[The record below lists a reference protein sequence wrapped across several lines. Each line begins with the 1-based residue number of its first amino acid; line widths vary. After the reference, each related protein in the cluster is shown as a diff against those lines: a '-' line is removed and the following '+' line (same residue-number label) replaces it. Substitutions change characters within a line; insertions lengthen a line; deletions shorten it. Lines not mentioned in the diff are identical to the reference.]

1 MRRILLLMVLLVL
14 AAVNTSFASPLTT
27 PPKTDQAPAV
37 VSMAGE
43 IKEITGRGVLIAADD
58 KKTLNILA
66 KVFEDTYIYNDE
78 KNEFI
83 NITELK
89 VGQAV
94 TVYHSPAMTRSIP
107 PQAKAFAIIVGK
119 GVNIGRYC
127 RVDEVY
133 ATDKGSSFLTDN
145 GSLIVRSQ
153 TVQNELK
160 NKDELLV
167 WHGPVAMSMPGQT
180 NAKKI
185 INLSTLKKGKIT
197 IHLGAGV
204 MAVNGQEIQITQGK
218 PNAKAD
224 VYRIYKQGKTYML
237 PLEPIAQALDMKFAV
252 SEDKG
257 VVMVN
262 AGSEVAEL
270 NLGSKKC
277 KFAGSTIELVEAPK
291 IKNGEIVVPMDFFLK
306 VLNIKVQL
314 LNTAI

>member
-27 PPKTDQAPAV
+27 PPKPDKAPAV
-37 VSMAGE
+37 ISMAGE

-66 KVFEDTYIYNDE
+66 KVFEDTYIYSDE

-119 GVNIGRYC
+119 GVNMARYC
-127 RVDEVY
+127 QVDEVY
-133 ATDKGSSFLTDN
+133 TADKGSSFLTDN

-153 TVQNELK
+153 TVQNGLK
-160 NKDELLV
+160 NNDELLV

-185 INLSTLKKGKIT
+185 INLSALKKGKIT

-218 PNAKAD
+218 PKAD
-224 VYRIYKQGKTYML
+224 VHRIYKQGKTYML
-237 PLEPIAQALDMKFAV
+237 PLAPIAKALDIKFAV

-262 AGSEVAEL
+262 AGSELAEL

-277 KFAGSTIELVEAPK
+277 KFAGSTLELVEAPK

-306 VLNIKVQL
+306 VLNVKVQL